1 VLTDASLAR
10 CQLFYQFFLHRAVR
24 KAGLADQYVEL
35 LQPWFRMLNS
45 GLTTFAEFDDL
56 GILPRV
62 RSDCHAWSSHP
73 MYHMLATV
81 AGVESIAP
89 GFAEVKIS
97 PSLGPLQ
104 FVKATVPHPK
114 GVIRV
119 DLKREGAAGLAG
131 SVTLPAGISGTF
143 EWQDRQDDLHGGLQ
157 TISFP

>member
-1 VLTDASLAR
+1 
-10 CQLFYQFFLHRAVR
+10 
-24 KAGLADQYVEL
+24 
-35 LQPWFRMLNS
+35 
-45 GLTTFAEFDDL
+45 
-56 GILPRV
+56 
-62 RSDCHAWSSHP
+62 